1 MLIKIF
7 KGSSKGSSKYYVF
20 PLFKTLADEEFFFF
34 LLNEYR
40 IPICYLYKN
49 VPCNAEEKIELKRER
64 HSLSFTVNH
73 SFLEPDRAMF
83 PSQSNLPSKP
93 WETIG

>member
-1 MLIKIF
+1 VLIKIF

-20 PLFKTLADEEFFFF
+20 PLFKTRADEEFFF

-49 VPCNAEEKIELKRER
+49 ATCNAEEKIELEIWC
-64 HSLSFTVNH
+64 HSLSSTVSH
-73 SFLEPDRAMF
+73 SFLEPDDALPLF
-83 PSQSNLPSKP
+83 CSQISKP
-93 WETIG
+93 CEIIGEL